1 MNFKDK
7 VLANKNKSERAILEE
22 QVSDFQ
28 EDARIFLESEI
39 AIRQTSVIPQLK
51 LEITKIKRKGSKA
64 EKRFETSKIDIFEIS
79 KIDIIGIKTIK
90 TPKQWIDDIL
100 EEKNK
105 INDAKEE
112 QLNLEA
118 QIKGVEEE
126 ILSLQEM
133 LALLA

>member
-7 VLANKNKSERAILEE
+7 VLANKNKSERAILED

-28 EDARIFLESEI
+28 EDTRIFLESEI

-51 LEITKIKRKGSKA
+51 LEVTKVKRKESKA
-64 EKRFETSKIDIFEIS
+64 AKCLVSSKVNIFGS
-79 KIDIIGIKTIK
+79 KTIK